1 MEKEIFINKLKEKKI
16 SSQIIKDVGNNLY
29 QYTNKTNLN
38 FNNAINL
45 ITKIDGLKT
54 SLDKAEFKIDSKGLV
69 VTKNFPKLIETLFDL
84 LNEGN
89 IYYLEQTKINQIV
102 KYMNTKLHPI
112 IEGSY
117 FDKKLL
123 KRVFYNI
130 DNSKI
135 SFTHNYETEQEWIT
149 YYITLH
155 IITNNEE
162 KSENF
167 DVVFS
172 KKIVFNEDFESSK
185 WLFSFWTL
193 NDFVN
198 ELKACIKWM
207 KMNKI

>member
-54 SLDKAEFKIDSKGLV
+54 SLDKAEFKTDSKGLV
-69 VTKNFPKLIETLFDL
+69 VTKNFPKLIEILFDL

-162 KSENF
+162 KSESF